1 MGSRPKDPNEQFAK
15 RAKQAVNQALE
26 QQKLVTKDLQEQT
39 GRYIGEGAPQNY
51 DQVIREIGRAS
62 GRTFPEYVSKAEGDF
77 GKVTNDFIKGGR
89 AFGPGLSNFRPNL
102 LASDST
108 SQLTDYLSAVGKD
121 FAMGVQEVGES
132 GRDRLFALP
141 EQAQRAFTTS
151 ALNPAF
157 ENLRNA
163 EYVNFAKE
171 PPTVAN
177 DAMKMY
183 RNMFTYNV

>member
-1 MGSRPKDPNEQFAK
+1 MAKRPKDPNEKFAK
-15 RAKQAVNQALE
+15 RAKEVVNQALE

-39 GRYIGEGAPQNY
+39 GKYIGAGAPQDY
-51 DQVIREIGRAS
+51 AQAIRELGGAS
-62 GRTFPEYVSKAEGDF
+62 GRTFPEYVGNAE
-77 GKVTNDFIKGGR
+77 
-89 AFGPGLSNFRPNL
+89 SNFFGTGERLTTQGRSDLRSFNPRL

-108 SQLTDYLSAVGKD
+108 SELTNYLSAVGQK
-121 FAMGVQEVGES
+121 FAGGVQDVGES

-141 EQAQRAFTTS
+141 EQAQNAFTAS

-163 EYVNFAKE
+163 QYVNFAKE

>member
-1 MGSRPKDPNEQFAK
+1 MGPRPKDPNEQFAA
-15 RAKQAVNQALE
+15 RAKSVVDQAIK
-26 QQKLVTKDLQEQT
+26 QQGKVTKDLQAQT
-39 GRYIGEGAPQNY
+39 GKYLEGGPQNY
-51 DQVIREIGRAS
+51 GEVTAAIREAS
-62 GRTFPEYVSKAEGDF
+62 GRTFPQYVSNAE
-77 GKVTNDFIKGGR
+77 
-89 AFGPGLSNFRPNL
+89 SNFFGTADRLTREGRRDLRNFKPRL
-102 LASDST
+102 LASEST
-108 SQLTDYLSAVGKD
+108 SQLTDYLSAVGQD
-121 FAMGVQEVGES
+121 FARGVQDVGES

-141 EQAQRAFTTS
+141 EQAQKAFTAS

-183 RNMFTYNV
+183 RNIFTYNV

>member
-15 RAKQAVNQALE
+15 RAKEVVDQALI
-26 QQKLVTKDLQEQT
+26 QQASVTQDLQAQT
-39 GRYIGEGAPQNY
+39 GEYIGPGFENY
-51 DQVIREIGRAS
+51 AEVIDKIGGAS

-77 GKVTNDFIKGGR
+77 GKVTNEFIKGGR
-89 AFGPGLSNFRPNL
+89 AFGPGLSNFRPKL

-108 SQLTDYLSAVGKD
+108 SQVTDYLMAVGQD
-121 FAMGVQEVGES
+121 FARGVQDVGES

-141 EQAQRAFTTS
+141 EQAQMAFNSS
-151 ALNPAF
+151 AMNPAF

>member
-1 MGSRPKDPNEQFAK
+1 MAKRPKDPNEVFAQ
-15 RAKQAVNQALE
+15 RAREVVDKALE

-39 GRYIGEGAPQNY
+39 GKYIGTDAPQDY
-51 DQVIREIGRAS
+51 AQAIRELGGAS
-62 GRTFPEYVSKAEGDF
+62 GRTFSEYVGKAEGGF
-77 GKVTNDFIKGGR
+77 GKVTDDYIRGGR
-89 AFGPGLSNFRPNL
+89 AFGPGLTNFRPNL

-108 SQLTDYLSAVGKD
+108 SQLTNYLSAVGQK
-121 FAMGVQEVGES
+121 FAEGTQDVGES

-141 EQAQRAFTTS
+141 EQAQNAFTAS

-163 EYVNFAKE
+163 QYVNFAKE

>member
-1 MGSRPKDPNEQFAK
+1 MGSRPKDPNEQFAA
-15 RAKQAVNQALE
+15 RAKSVVDQAIK
-26 QQKLVTKDLQEQT
+26 QQGLVTQGLQEQT
-39 GRYIGEGAPQNY
+39 GKYLEGGPQNY
-51 DQVIREIGRAS
+51 GEVIAAIGGAS
-62 GRTFPEYVSKAEGDF
+62 GRTFPQYVRNAE
-77 GKVTNDFIKGGR
+77 
-89 AFGPGLSNFRPNL
+89 SNFFGTADRLTRQGRRDLRNFKPRL
-102 LASDST
+102 LASEST
-108 SQLTDYLSAVGKD
+108 SQLTDYLSAVGQD
-121 FAMGVQEVGES
+121 FAKGVQGAGEA

-141 EQAQRAFTTS
+141 EQAQNAFTAS

-183 RNMFTYNV
+183 RNIFTYNV

>member
-1 MGSRPKDPNEQFAK
+1 MGSKPKDPNEQFAK
-15 RAKQAVNQALE
+15 RAKEVVNQALE
-26 QQKLVTKDLQEQT
+26 QQRLVTKDLQEQT
-39 GRYIGEGAPQNY
+39 GKYIGKDAPQDY
-51 DQVIREIGRAS
+51 AQAIREIGGAS
-62 GRTFPEYVSKAEGDF
+62 GRTFPEYVGDTESKFFDTARSLTEQGRGDL
-77 GKVTNDFIKGGR
+77 R
-89 AFGPGLSNFRPNL
+89 NFKPRL

-108 SQLTDYLSAVGKD
+108 SQLTNYLSAVGQD
-121 FAMGVQEVGES
+121 FARGVQDVGES

-141 EQAQRAFTTS
+141 AQAQMAFTSS

>member
-1 MGSRPKDPNEQFAK
+1 MAKRPKDPNEAFAQ
-15 RAKQAVNQALE
+15 RAKQVVEQTLE

-39 GRYIGEGAPQNY
+39 GKYIGANAPQDY
-51 DQVIREIGRAS
+51 DQAIRELGKAS
-62 GRTFPEYVSKAEGDF
+62 GRAFPDYVGKAEGDL
-77 GKVTNDFIKGGR
+77 GKVTNEFIKGGR
-89 AFGPGLSNFRPNL
+89 AFGPGLNNFSPNL
-102 LASDST
+102 LASNST
-108 SQLTDYLSAVGKD
+108 SQLTDYLSAVGQQ
-121 FAMGVQEVGES
+121 FAEATQDVGEA

-141 EQAQRAFTTS
+141 EQAQKAFTAS

-183 RNMFTYNV
+183 RNIFTYNV

>member
-1 MGSRPKDPNEQFAK
+1 MGSRPKDPNEVFRSAAQKSVK
-15 RAKQAVNQALE
+15 RALN
-26 QQKLVTKDLQEQT
+26 QQKKVTKNLQKQT
-39 GRYIGEGAPQNY
+39 GEYLGKNAPQNY
-51 DQVIREIGRAS
+51 AQATRKLERAS
-62 GRTFPEYVSKAEGDF
+62 GRTFPEYVENAEANFFTTARDL
-77 GKVTNDFIKGGR
+77 TEQGR
-89 AFGPGLSNFRPNL
+89 RDLRTFDPNL
-102 LASDST
+102 IGSAST
-108 SQLTDYLSAVGKD
+108 SRLTDYLSAVGQD
-121 FAMGVQEVGES
+121 FARGVQDVGES

-141 EQAQRAFTTS
+141 EQAQNAFTAS

-183 RNMFTYNV
+183 RNIFTYNV

>member
-1 MGSRPKDPNEQFAK
+1 LR
-15 RAKQAVNQALE
+15 
-26 QQKLVTKDLQEQT
+26 
-39 GRYIGEGAPQNY
+39 
-51 DQVIREIGRAS
+51 
-62 GRTFPEYVSKAEGDF
+62 
-77 GKVTNDFIKGGR
+77 
-89 AFGPGLSNFRPNL
+89 NFKPRL
-102 LASDST
+102 LASEST
-108 SQLTDYLSAVGKD
+108 SQLTDYLSAVGQD
-121 FAMGVQEVGES
+121 FARGVQNVGES

-141 EQAQRAFTTS
+141 EQAQKAFTAS

-183 RNMFTYNV
+183 RNIFTYNV

>member
-1 MGSRPKDPNEQFAK
+1 MGSRPKDPNEVFRSAAQK
-15 RAKQAVNQALE
+15 SVKDALK
-26 QQKLVTKDLQEQT
+26 QQKKVTKDLQNQT
-39 GRYIGEGAPQNY
+39 GQYLGKNAPQNY
-51 DQVIREIGRAS
+51 AQAIRELGGAS
-62 GRTFPEYVSKAEGDF
+62 GRTFPEYVSNAEANFF
-77 GKVTNDFIKGGR
+77 GTARDLTTQGR
-89 AFGPGLSNFRPNL
+89 RDLRNFEPRL
-102 LASDST
+102 LASEST
-108 SQLTDYLSAVGKD
+108 SQLTDYLSAVGQD
-121 FAMGVQEVGES
+121 FARGVQDVGES

-141 EQAQRAFTTS
+141 EQAQRAFTES

-183 RNMFTYNV
+183 RNIFTYNV